1 MKPIYYR
8 NNENGEC
15 FKVTISEG
23 NTMKQIDSLLD
34 AISFKEREF
43 ITEAEFSE
51 YAPKTMDINIMDTKK
66 WVPIGVLSCKYISQI
81 DLMCNS
87 CSNQQ

>member
-34 AISFKEREF
+34 AISFKDRAF
-43 ITEAEFSE
+43 ITESEFNE
-51 YAPKTMDINIMDTKK
+51 YAPKTMDIDIMDTKESCL
-66 WVPIGVLSCKYISQI
+66 IGVLTCKFMSMEEFVQLDSVCEI
-81 DLMCNS
+81 
-87 CSNQQ
+87 